1 MDEEQRRREAGGRG
15 EAGEDG
21 GRREA
26 GGRTGEVGGR
36 RGEAG
41 GGGGMYDLTAHPNE
55 YIKAYSGALRVPPEP
70 GHYGGGGGASL
81 FFLADGRQ

>member
-1 MDEEQRRREAGGRG
+1 MDEEQR
-15 EAGEDG
+15 
-21 GRREA
+21 RREA

-36 RGEAG
+36 RGGGGGGRGGGRGEEG

>member
-1 MDEEQRRREAGGRG
+1 MKSREDERRGRPGGGGGRPG
-15 EAGEDG
+15 GGRGEDG
-21 GRREA
+21 GRR
-26 GGRTGEVGGR
+26 GRT
-36 RGEAG
+36 G

>member
-1 MDEEQRRREAGGRG
+1 
-15 EAGEDG
+15 
-21 GRREA
+21 
-26 GGRTGEVGGR
+26 
-36 RGEAG
+36 
-41 GGGGMYDLTAHPNE
+41 MYDLTAHHNE

>member
-1 MDEEQRRREAGGRG
+1 MKSREDERR
-15 EAGEDG
+15 EDG
-21 GRREA
+21 GRRGEA
-26 GGRTGEVGGR
+26 GGRRGEDGGR

-70 GHYGGGGGASL
+70 GHYGGGASL
-81 FFLADGRQ
+81 FFPADGRQ

>member
-1 MDEEQRRREAGGRG
+1 MDEEQRRREAGGRT
-15 EAGEDG
+15 G
-21 GRREA
+21 GR
-26 GGRTGEVGGR
+26 GRPGGR
-36 RGEAG
+36 RGEAGGEAGEDG